1 MKRILIY
8 MVCGLMMLPMLNS
21 CHIYNKYER
30 PEVDVE
36 GLFRD
41 TVSITDTLV
50 TDSLNLGNTPWEEIF
65 TDPILQDLIR
75 TGLAQNSNLQSAM
88 LQVEAA
94 QAGLIASRLAYLP
107 SLSLAPQGGVSSI
120 EGSKGTWTYSVPV
133 AASWE
138 VDLFGRILNSKRKA
152 KVALLQSKAYEQAV
166 RTQIIATIANGY
178 YTLLMLDKQLEITE
192 QTAELWAESVETMKA
207 MKDGGMVN
215 QAAVLQSEANY
226 YMILTTIPTL
236 RRQIRE
242 AENALSTLLY
252 QAPQTIMRG
261 RFEEQQLP
269 EILNVGLPIQLLA
282 NRPDVQ
288 SAEYSLATA
297 YYATNVA
304 RSAFYPNIVISGNG
318 AWTNSLGSAIVDPAK
333 MLFSAAAS
341 LVQPIFNRG
350 AITANYKAAK
360 AQQEIAALNFQQTVL
375 NAGAEVSNALYQIH
389 TNKEILTD
397 RALQVEALE
406 RAVEATRSLMSL
418 GTSTYLEVLTAQQS
432 LLNAQLSQVANSYEC
447 MTAVVSLYHALG
459 GGREIEETNTE
470 NK

>member
-1 MKRILIY
+1 MKRNLIY
-8 MVCGLMMLPMLNS
+8 IVCGVMMLSMLNG
-21 CHIYNKYER
+21 CHIYNKYQR
-30 PEVDVE
+30 PDVDVE

-41 TVSITDTLV
+41 TLSITDTLT
-50 TDSLNLGNTPWEEIF
+50 TDSLSLGNMPWEELF
-65 TDPILQDLIR
+65 TDPLLQEHIR

-94 QAGLIASRLAYLP
+94 QAALIASRLAYLP
-107 SLSLAPQGGVSSI
+107 AFNLAPQGGVSSFD
-120 EGSKGTWTYSVPV
+120 GSKGTWTYSAPV
-133 AASWE
+133 TASWE
-138 VDLFGRILNSKRKA
+138 LDLFGRVLNSKRKA

-166 RTQIIATIANGY
+166 RTQIIATVANGY

-207 MKDGGMVN
+207 MKEGGMVN
-215 QAAVLQSEANY
+215 EAAVLQSEANY
-226 YMILTTIPTL
+226 YMIITTIPTL
-236 RRQIRE
+236 RQQIRE

-252 QAPQTIMRG
+252 QAPQTIVRG
-261 RFEEQQLP
+261 KLEEQHLP

-304 RSAFYPNIVISGNG
+304 RSAFYPNIMISGSAG
-318 AWTNSLGSAIVDPAK
+318 WTNSLGSAIVNPGK
-333 MLFSAAAS
+333 LLLSAAAS

-350 AITANYKAAK
+350 ANVANLKAAK

-389 TNKEILTD
+389 TNREILVD

-406 RAVEATRSLMSL
+406 GAVEATRSLMSL

-432 LLNAQLSQVANSYEC
+432 LLNAQLSQITNTYEC

-470 NK
+470 NN

>member
-1 MKRILIY
+1 MKRNFIY
-8 MVCGLMMLPMLNS
+8 IVCGVMMLSMLNS
-21 CHIYNKYER
+21 CHIYNKYQR
-30 PEVDVE
+30 PEVNVE

-41 TVSITDTLV
+41 TLSIADTLA
-50 TDSLNLGNTPWEEIF
+50 TDSLNLGDMPWEELF
-65 TDPILQDLIR
+65 TDPILQELIR
-75 TGLAQNSNLQSAM
+75 TGLAQNSNLQAAM

-107 SLSLAPQGGVSSI
+107 SLNLAPQGGISSFD
-120 EGSKGTWTYSVPV
+120 GNVGAWTYSVPV

-166 RTQIIATIANGY
+166 RTQIVATIANGY

-192 QTAELWAESVETMKA
+192 QTAELWAKSIETMKA

-236 RRQIRE
+236 RGKIRE

-252 QAPQTIMRG
+252 QAPQTIKRG

-288 SAEYSLATA
+288 AAEYSLATA
-297 YYATNVA
+297 YYTTNVA
-304 RSAFYPNIVISGNG
+304 RSAFYPNIVISGTG
-318 AWTNSLGSAIVDPAK
+318 SWTNSMGSVIVDPAK
-333 MLFSAAAS
+333 MLLSAAAS

-375 NAGAEVSNALYQIH
+375 NAGAEVSNALYKIH
-389 TNKEILTD
+389 SNKEILTD
-397 RALQVEALE
+397 RALQVDALE

-432 LLNAQLSQVANSYEC
+432 LLNAQLSQVTNNYEC